1 MGSVV
6 QLKNQ
11 INNSYYQLKDS
22 LEDKLILTEERIKS
36 KLASDVELVE
46 KMTNYHIKTGGKRL
60 RALLTLGSAKLC
72 GYNKG
77 SRDVNLAACVE
88 LIHSATLMHDDVI
101 DEGVIRRGKKTL
113 NKVWNNHSSV
123 LVGDYLLSR
132 CFEMMVEDGNIE
144 VLKLLSSTSSKIAQG
159 EVLQFQHKGE
169 VDMLEETYLKIISAK
184 TAELFAAA
192 TKVGAILSD
201 SDKKQKDALEFYGRN
216 LGLTFQIADDTLDY
230 NAELK
235 LFGKKIG
242 QDFFEGK
249 ITLPI
254 ILLYQKLEKEEKNE
268 LINMFNKG
276 NRNKEDLDKTIT
288 LINKYKVINECYQK
302 AQHYINLASNS
313 LSVFENTKEKEI
325 LKNLTTFSL
334 SRSF

>member
-1 MGSVV
+1 MGTVI

-11 INNSYYQLKDS
+11 INNSYFQLKDS
-22 LEDKLILTEERIKS
+22 VENRLLLVEEKIKL
-36 KLASDVELVE
+36 KLSSDVELVQ
-46 KMTNYHIKTGGKRL
+46 KMTDYHLNTGGKRL
-60 RALLTLGSAKLC
+60 RALLTLGSAKMC
-72 GYNKG
+72 GYSKG
-77 SRDVNLAACVE
+77 TRDINLAACVE

-101 DEGVIRRGKKTL
+101 DNGSLRRGKKTI
-113 NKVWNNHSSV
+113 NKIWDNHSSV

-132 CFEMMVEDGNIE
+132 CFEMMVEDGNLE

-159 EVLQFQHKGE
+159 EVLQLQHQGE

-201 SDKKQKDALEFYGRN
+201 MKNKEKEALEFYGRN

-230 NAELK
+230 NSELK

-242 QDFFEGK
+242 KDFYEGK

-254 ILLYQKLEKEEKNE
+254 ILLFQKADNNEKEK
-268 LINMFNKG
+268 L
-276 NRNKEDLDKTIT
+276 KEIFLKKIRDENDLNYT
-288 LINKYKVINECYQK
+288 LSLTKKYDVIKACYQK

-313 LSVFENTKEKEI
+313 LSVFKDCEEKNI
-325 LKNLTTFSL
+325 LENLTSFSL
-334 SRSF
+334 SRNF